1 MKKLRLFLF
10 ISLFSNSYWSQTVDL
25 ELIKEFNFKEEISNW
40 TIDNIGNL
48 FVQQGN
54 TITKTDSTGKQTFT
68 QSIKSLGEISQ
79 IAAINSMKIVLFSE
93 EQQSICILDNTLTIN
108 GKCKYMDQY
117 NISNA
122 KFIAVSNRPN
132 LIWIF
137 DQFNSSLF
145 LIDLIQDKIIQ
156 KVENFA
162 GIAAIKSELI
172 GMEEFQNKLYLYDSE
187 QIYEFDLMLNW
198 SNTFTKTATNFSF
211 SNDNIIGL
219 NNQTLTFTSISS
231 NERNKFT
238 SKTLEQFQ
246 DFQMNGTELYF
257 SGGKKI
263 SKFKLISA
271 KF

>member
-1 MKKLRLFLF
+1 M
-10 ISLFSNSYWSQTVDL
+10 FSNFYWSQTIDL

-79 IAAINSMKIVLFSE
+79 ISAINSMKIVLFSE

-108 GKCKYMDQY
+108 GKCKYLDQY

-132 LIWIF
+132 LVWIF

-172 GMEEFQNKLYLYDSE
+172 GMEEYQNKLYLYDSE

-198 SNTFTKTATNFSF
+198 SNTFIKTATNFSF

-231 NERNKFT
+231 NERNIFT

-246 DFQMNGTELYF
+246 DFQMIGFDLYF
-257 SGGKKI
+257 SKGKKI
-263 SKFKLISA
+263 SKFKLISS

>member
-10 ISLFSNSYWSQTVDL
+10 ISLFSNFYWSQTIDL
-25 ELIKEFNFKEEISNW
+25 ELIKEFNFKEEITNW
-40 TIDNIGNL
+40 SIDNIGNL

-108 GKCKYMDQY
+108 GECKYLDQY

-122 KFIAVSNRPN
+122 KFLAVSNRPN

-145 LIDLIQDKIIQ
+145 LIDFIQDKIIQ

-162 GIAAIKSELI
+162 GIASTKSELI
-172 GMEEFQNKLYLYDSE
+172 GMEEYQNKLYLYDSE

-198 SNTFTKTATNFSF
+198 SNTFKKTGTVFSF
-211 SNDNIIGL
+211 SYDNIIGL
-219 NNQTLTFTSISS
+219 NSQILTFTSISS
-231 NERNKFT
+231 NEKNKFT
-238 SKTLEQFQ
+238 SKILEQFQ
-246 DFQMNGTELYF
+246 DFQMIGFDLYF
-257 SGGKKI
+257 SEGKKI
-263 SKFKLISA
+263 SKFKLISS